1 MHIVVVG
8 EFLVYIWSNLIR
20 MKLDCQPPE
29 ARVYTTFVNID
40 GHAEIVVRIA
50 GTLQVEIDFVD
61 GKGKVRRVDG
71 YEDIAAMFV
80 EARGAGL
87 WFRVTGTNEDA
98 VKDRLYPSC
107 SLCRVRYCSIWGQT
121 GWTNK
126 GYEKLPH

>member
-1 MHIVVVG
+1 MI
-8 EFLVYIWSNLIR
+8 
-20 MKLDCQPPE
+20 LDCQPPE

-40 GHAEIVVRIA
+40 GYAEIVVRIA

-61 GKGKVRRVDG
+61 GKGKIRCVDS

-80 EARGAGL
+80 EAWSAGL
-87 WFRVTGTNEDA
+87 WFWVTGTDEDA
-98 VKDRLYPSC
+98 VKDGLYPSC
-107 SLCRVRYCSIWGQT
+107 SLCRVRCCSIWSQT